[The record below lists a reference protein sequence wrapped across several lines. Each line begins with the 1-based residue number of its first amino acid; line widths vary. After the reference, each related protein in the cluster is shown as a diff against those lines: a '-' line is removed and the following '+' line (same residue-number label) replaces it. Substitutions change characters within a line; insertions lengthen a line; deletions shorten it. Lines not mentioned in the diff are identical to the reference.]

1 MPRPLDDRG
10 MTLVEVLVATA
21 VIGIG
26 LVGLAV
32 VIPVSTWGVHEANAL
47 STATF
52 LAEQRIEEVRSATW
66 TILPSP
72 IDCLGAASATAPTSS
87 TCTRTQPTP
96 CLAGTP
102 CTTYPDETSVPGF
115 PDHSRTVR
123 ITDCGTTPCAGVTHA
138 GMRLVR
144 VTVAYRP
151 LAGAGGTQPG
161 TDRSA
166 SLELIVSRQ
175 Q

>member
-1 MPRPLDDRG
+1 MPHPIDDRG
-10 MTLVEVLVATA
+10 TTLVEVLVATV

-32 VIPVSTWGVHEANAL
+32 VIPVSIWGVHEANAL

-52 LAEQRIEEVRSATW
+52 LAEQRIEEVRGAAWTMTPSAN
-66 TILPSP
+66 
-72 IDCLGAASATAPTSS
+72 DCLGTAVGDAPTSS
-87 TCTRTQPTP
+87 TCTRTLPTP
-96 CLAGTP
+96 CVTGMP
-102 CTTYPDETSVPGF
+102 CTTYADEPAVTGYPG
-115 PDHSRTVR
+115 HSRTVR
-123 ITDCGTTPCAGVTHA
+123 ITDCAATPCAGVTHQA
-138 GMRLVR
+138 MRLVR

-151 LAGAGGTQPG
+151 MAGAGGAPRT
-161 TDRSA
+161 A